1 MTGRITLTTPQ
12 GGKGGASPSHS
23 GIPAFFS
30 ASSLLAWMAGSL
42 NGKPCVNARL
52 ENLGSMDFDAMQ
64 IDFSTITFGPGG
76 ASPAHDGHV
85 EDVNDDGFVDM
96 VFHFKTQETGIAC
109 GDTDATL
116 VGETFGGIQ
125 FTGTDTVRTVGC
137 NGTSNR
143 QYSSTKGVGTMS
155 WIYLLGLSVLGL
167 WRRNR

>member
-1 MTGRITLTTPQ
+1 
-12 GGKGGASPSHS
+12 
-23 GIPAFFS
+23 
-30 ASSLLAWMAGSL
+30 
-42 NGKPCVNARL
+42 
-52 ENLGSMDFDAMQ
+52 MQ
-64 IDFSTITFGPGG
+64 VDFSTITFGPGG

-116 VGETFGGIQ
+116 VGETFSGIQ
-125 FTGTDTVRTVGC
+125 FTRTDTVRTVGC
-137 NGTSNR
+137 NDTSNR

-167 WRRNR
+167 WRRNG